1 MSETPRSSSRLVLS
15 AVLILCAG
23 AGAWFYTKDSA
34 VQKTAS
40 VQNTAVQAL
49 PVSETVSGGAQPAEA
64 SSVNAETEDVSK
76 KGIKAESSSH
86 QVSAALNSGPR
97 PRVLTP
103 EEKLQ
108 AKVES
113 AIASAGEAL
122 PGGDSTGGSL
132 SQEAAKPSEDRQ
144 DPVVTRHFVSDL
156 AGWLVHRY
164 EPSRREGSEGRSSAT
179 LRAANA
185 RYSVSPSLR
194 SIESDA
200 LKGRAFIL
208 RYVYSPGMLE
218 ALYRMYAP
226 EFIDELVDVAQKG
239 NSPLT
244 REQTAGMLKVYAE
257 KLVRIGAALE
267 AASRVDI
274 KALVRPVRQA
284 VAREEAASEA
294 FARAYSAH
302 AEARETG
309 RREAMTKQ
317 SELMVR
323 SARAASQADSREEQA
338 RRNVARV
345 LRERTEGPALP
356 DAELI
361 FLAEWLDR
369 RDASREA
376 TSASANI
383 CRRMAADLKSRAAE
397 LFVPA
402 E

>member
-1 MSETPRSSSRLVLS
+1 MSETPRSSNRLVLS
-15 AVLILCAG
+15 VVLILCAG

-40 VQNTAVQAL
+40 VQNTAVQAS
-49 PVSETVSGGAQPAEA
+49 PVSEAVSGGAQPAA
-64 SSVNAETEDVSK
+64 SSSVNTEAEDVSK

-108 AKVES
+108 VKVES

-185 RYSVSPSLR
+185 RYSVSSSLR

-200 LKGRAFIL
+200 LRGRASIL

-226 EFIDELVDVAQKG
+226 EFIDELVGVAQKG
-239 NSPLT
+239 NRPLT
-244 REQTAGMLKVYAE
+244 REQTAGMLRVYAE

-284 VAREEAASEA
+284 AAREEAASEA

-309 RREAMTKQ
+309 RSEAMTKQ
-317 SELMVR
+317 SELMAR
-323 SARAASQADSREEQA
+323 SARTASQADSREEQA

-345 LRERTEGPALP
+345 LRERTEGSALP

-369 RDASREA
+369 REASREA
-376 TSASANI
+376 SSAAANI
-383 CRRMAADLKSRAAE
+383 CRRMAASLKSRAAD
-397 LFVPA
+397 LLVPA